1 MDFYRTTTNEIY
13 KINLNLIFGK
23 MKSFQ
28 EIEIT
33 VYRGVKDRIGHLSTL
48 HDFLTN
54 VDALAIAELRSCS
67 DAERKRQ
74 IKMSL
79 PQATISGVFSPTRSA
94 ENLVRHSGLICVD
107 IDRKDNEHIENFDTL
122 IADVLSRID
131 EVAYAAHSVSGKG
144 YFVIIP
150 LRYPLLH
157 KAQFEQLV
165 RVFSDMGIYIDKAC
179 GDVCR
184 LRCQSYDEHPY
195 INLDAKPFSGIYREP
210 KKPRQWCQCG
220 YTESDVE
227 EKVAWLCREVAMR
240 HIDLTANYE
249 DWVKIGA
256 ALSSLGENGR
266 QWFHLCSS
274 QNSGYNPAECD
285 RKFNNLLRSTRQI
298 GIGTFFYYCW
308 QYGIE

>member
-1 MDFYRTTTNEIY
+1 
-13 KINLNLIFGK
+13 

-54 VDALAIAELRSCS
+54 VDVSAIAELRSCT
-67 DAERKRQ
+67 DAERKRL

-122 IADVLSRID
+122 IEDVLSRIE
-131 EVAYAAHSVSGKG
+131 EVACAAHSVSGKG

-150 LRYPLLH
+150 LRYPHLH

-165 RVFSDMGIYIDKAC
+165 RVFADMGINIDRAC

-184 LRCQSYDEHPY
+184 LRCQSYDERPY
-195 INLDAKPFSGIYREP
+195 MNIDAKPFSGIYREP
-210 KKPRQWCQCG
+210 KKPRVWCQCG
-220 YTESDVE
+220 YAESDVE
-227 EKVAWLCREVAMR
+227 EKVARLCREIVMQ

-298 GIGTFFYYCW
+298 GIGTFFYYCRH
-308 QYGIE
+308 YGIE

>member
-1 MDFYRTTTNEIY
+1 
-13 KINLNLIFGK
+13 

-107 IDRKDNEHIENFDTL
+107 IDRKDNEHIENFDML
-122 IADVLSRID
+122 IEDVLSWIE
-131 EVAYAAHSVSGKG
+131 EVAYAAHSVSGEG

-150 LRYPLLH
+150 LRYPQLH

-165 RVFSDMGIYIDKAC
+165 RVFADMGIHIDRAC
-179 GDVCR
+179 SDVCR
-184 LRCQSYDEHPY
+184 LRCQSYDERPY
-195 INLDAKPFSGIYREP
+195 MNIDAKPFSGIYREP
-210 KKPRQWCQCG
+210 KKPRVWCQCG
-220 YTESDVE
+220 YAESDVE
-227 EKVAWLCREVAMR
+227 EKVARLCREIVMQ

-298 GIGTFFYYCW
+298 GIGTFFYYCRH
-308 QYGIE
+308 YGIE

>member
-1 MDFYRTTTNEIY
+1 
-13 KINLNLIFGK
+13 
-23 MKSFQ
+23 MKSFK

-33 VYRGVKDRIGHLSTL
+33 VYRGVTDRIGHLSKL
-48 HDFLTN
+48 HDFMTN
-54 VDALAIAELRSCS
+54 VDASAIAELRSYT
-67 DAERKRQ
+67 DAARKRQ

-79 PQATISGVFSPTRSA
+79 PQATNSGVFSPTRSA

-122 IADVLSRID
+122 IEDVLSRIE

-150 LRYPLLH
+150 LRYPQLH

-165 RVFSDMGIYIDKAC
+165 RVFADMGIYIDRAC

-184 LRCQSYDEHPY
+184 LRCQSYDERPY
-195 INLDAKPFSGIYREP
+195 MNIDAKPFSGIYREP
-210 KKPRQWCQCG
+210 KKPRVWCQCG
-220 YTESDVE
+220 YAESDVE
-227 EKVAWLCREVAMR
+227 EKVARLCREIVMQ

-298 GIGTFFYYCW
+298 GIGTFFYYCR

>member
-1 MDFYRTTTNEIY
+1 
-13 KINLNLIFGK
+13 
-23 MKSFQ
+23 MKSFH

-54 VDALAIAELRSCS
+54 VDVSAIAELRSCS

-79 PQATISGVFSPTRSA
+79 SQATISGIFSPTRSA
-94 ENLVRHSGLICVD
+94 DNLVRHSGLICVD

-122 IADVLSRID
+122 IEDVLSRIE
-131 EVAYAAHSVSGKG
+131 EVAYVAHSVSGKG

-150 LRYPLLH
+150 LRYPQLH
-157 KAQFEQLV
+157 KSQFEQLV

-184 LRCQSYDEHPY
+184 LRCQSYDEHPF
-195 INLDAKPFSGIYREP
+195 INLDAKSFSGIYREP

-220 YTESDVE
+220 YTESEVE
-227 EKVAWLCREVAMR
+227 EKVARLCRELAMR

-256 ALSSLGENGR
+256 ALSSLGESGR

-274 QNSGYNPAECD
+274 QNSGYNPAKCD

-298 GIGTFFYYCW
+298 GIGTFFYYCRL
-308 QYGIE
+308 YGIE

>member
-1 MDFYRTTTNEIY
+1 
-13 KINLNLIFGK
+13 
-23 MKSFQ
+23 MKLFS
-28 EIEIT
+28 ETKIT

-48 HDFLTN
+48 HHFLTN
-54 VDALAIAELRSCS
+54 VDASAIAELRSCN

-79 PQATISGVFSPTRSA
+79 PQATISGVFSPTRSSD
-94 ENLVRHSGLICVD
+94 NLVRHSGLICVD
-107 IDRKDNEHIENFDTL
+107 IDRKDNGHIENFDTL
-122 IADVLSRID
+122 IEDLLSRID

-150 LRYPLLH
+150 LRYPQLH

-165 RVFSDMGIYIDKAC
+165 RVFADMGINIDRAC

-184 LRCQSYDEHPY
+184 LRCQSFEKHPY
-195 INLDAKPFSGIYREP
+195 INPDAKPFSGIYREP

-220 YTESDVE
+220 YAESDVE
-227 EKVAWLCREVAMR
+227 EKVARLCRELAMQ

-249 DWVKIGA
+249 NWVKIGA
-256 ALSSLGENGR
+256 ALSSLGESGR

-298 GIGTFFYYCW
+298 GIGTFFYYCR

>member
-1 MDFYRTTTNEIY
+1 
-13 KINLNLIFGK
+13 
-23 MKSFQ
+23 MKKFNA
-28 EIEIT
+28 IEIT
-33 VYRGVKDRIGHLSTL
+33 VYRGVKDRIGYVSTL
-48 HDFLTN
+48 HDLLTN
-54 VDALAIAELRSCS
+54 VDVSAIEELRSCA

-94 ENLVRHSGLICVD
+94 ENLVQHSELICVD

-122 IADVLSRID
+122 IEDVLSRIE

-150 LRYPLLH
+150 LRYPQLH

-165 RVFSDMGIYIDKAC
+165 RVFADMGIYIDRAC

-184 LRCQSYDEHPY
+184 LRCQSYDEHPF

-220 YTESDVE
+220 IVESEVE
-227 EKVAWLCREVAMR
+227 EKVARLCRELAMR

-274 QNSGYNPAECD
+274 QNSKYKPSECD

-298 GIGTFFYYCW
+298 GIGTFFYYC
-308 QYGIE
+308 QQFGIE

>member
-1 MDFYRTTTNEIY
+1 
-13 KINLNLIFGK
+13 
-23 MKSFQ
+23 MKKFK

-33 VYRGVKDRIGHLSTL
+33 VYRGVKDRIGYVSTL

-54 VDALAIAELRSCS
+54 FDVSAITELRSCN
-67 DAERKRQ
+67 DVERKRQ

-94 ENLVRHSGLICVD
+94 ENLMRHSGLICVD
-107 IDRKDNEHIENFDTL
+107 IDRKENGHIENFDTL
-122 IADVLSRID
+122 IKDVLSRIE

-150 LRYPLLH
+150 LRYPQLH

-165 RVFSDMGIYIDKAC
+165 GVFADLGINIDRAC
-179 GDVCR
+179 SDVCR
-184 LRCQSYDEHPY
+184 LRCQSFDEHPY
-195 INLDAKPFSGIYREP
+195 INPDAKPFSGIYREP
-210 KKPRQWCQCG
+210 KKPRVWCQCG
-220 YTESDVE
+220 YAESDVE
-227 EKVAWLCREVAMR
+227 EKVARLCREAAMR

-256 ALSSLGENGR
+256 ALSSLGESGR

-274 QNSGYNPAECD
+274 QNSGYNPVECD

-298 GIGTFFYYCW
+298 GIGTFFYYCRL
-308 QYGIE
+308 YGIE

>member
-1 MDFYRTTTNEIY
+1 
-13 KINLNLIFGK
+13 
-23 MKSFQ
+23 MKSFN

-33 VYRGVKDRIGHLSTL
+33 VYCGVKDRIGHISTL

-54 VDALAIAELRSCS
+54 VDVAAISELRSCA
-67 DAERKRQ
+67 DAEQKRK

-94 ENLVRHSGLICVD
+94 ENLVWHSGLICID
-107 IDRKDNEHIENFDTL
+107 IDRKENEHIENFDTL
-122 IADVLSRID
+122 IEDVLIRIE

-150 LRYPLLH
+150 LRYPQLH

-165 RVFSDMGIYIDKAC
+165 RVFADMGIYIDRAC

-184 LRCQSYDEHPY
+184 LRCQSFDEHPY
-195 INLDAKPFSGIYREP
+195 INLDANPFSGIYREP
-210 KKPRQWCQCG
+210 KKPRTWYQYG
-220 YTESDVE
+220 YAEGGVA
-227 EKVAWLCREVAMR
+227 EKVARLCREIVMR
-240 HIDLTANYE
+240 HIDLTTNYE

-256 ALSSLGENGR
+256 ALSSLGESGR

-298 GIGTFFYYCW
+298 GIGTFFYYCR

>member
-1 MDFYRTTTNEIY
+1 
-13 KINLNLIFGK
+13 
-23 MKSFQ
+23 MKKFNA
-28 EIEIT
+28 IEIT
-33 VYRGVKDRIGHLSTL
+33 VYRGVKDRIGYVSTL

-54 VDALAIAELRSCS
+54 VDVSAIEELRSCA

-94 ENLVRHSGLICVD
+94 ENLVQHSELICVD

-122 IADVLSRID
+122 IEDVLSRIE

-150 LRYPLLH
+150 LRYPQLH

-165 RVFSDMGIYIDKAC
+165 RVFADMGIYIDRAC

-184 LRCQSYDEHPY
+184 LRCQSYDEHPF

-220 YTESDVE
+220 IVESEVE
-227 EKVAWLCREVAMR
+227 EKVARLCRELAMR

-274 QNSGYNPAECD
+274 QNSKYKPSECD

-298 GIGTFFYYCW
+298 GIGTFFYYC
-308 QYGIE
+308 QQFGIE

>member
-1 MDFYRTTTNEIY
+1 
-13 KINLNLIFGK
+13 
-23 MKSFQ
+23 MKSFN

-33 VYRGVKDRIGHLSTL
+33 VYCGVKDRIGYVSTL

-54 VDALAIAELRSCS
+54 VDVSAIEELRSCA

-94 ENLVRHSGLICVD
+94 ENLVQHSELICVD

-122 IADVLSRID
+122 IEDVLSRIE

-150 LRYPLLH
+150 LRYPQLH

-165 RVFSDMGIYIDKAC
+165 RVFADMGIYIDRAC

-184 LRCQSYDEHPY
+184 LRCQSYDEHPF

-220 YTESDVE
+220 IVESEVE
-227 EKVAWLCREVAMR
+227 EKVARLCRELAMR

-274 QNSGYNPAECD
+274 QNSKYKPSECD

-298 GIGTFFYYCW
+298 GIGTFFYYC
-308 QYGIE
+308 QQFGIE

>member
-1 MDFYRTTTNEIY
+1 
-13 KINLNLIFGK
+13 
-23 MKSFQ
+23 MKKFD

-33 VYRGVKDRIGHLSTL
+33 VYRGVKDRIGHISTL

-54 VDALAIAELRSCS
+54 VDVSAIAELRLCT
-67 DAERKRQ
+67 DTERKRQ

-94 ENLVRHSGLICVD
+94 ENLVRHSGLICID
-107 IDRKDNEHIENFDTL
+107 IDRKENEHIENFDTL
-122 IADVLSRID
+122 IEDVLSRIE
-131 EVAYAAHSVSGKG
+131 EVAYAAHSVSGTG

-150 LRYPLLH
+150 LRYPQLH

-165 RVFSDMGIYIDKAC
+165 RVFANLGINIDRAC

-184 LRCQSYDEHPY
+184 LRCQSYDERPY
-195 INLDAKPFSGIYREP
+195 MNIDAKPFSGIYREP
-210 KKPRQWCQCG
+210 KKPRVWCQCG
-220 YTESDVE
+220 YAESDVE
-227 EKVAWLCREVAMR
+227 EKVARLCREIVMQ

-256 ALSSLGENGR
+256 SLSSIGESGR

-274 QNSGYNPAECD
+274 QNSGYNSAECD

-298 GIGTFFYYCW
+298 GIGTFFYYCRL
-308 QYGIE
+308 YGIE